1 MIEPDVM
8 LRIGPS
14 RLQALTHP
22 PLVTMITD
30 MKNLHLAA
38 IAVVVS
44 ALWLPGCACHCPG
57 GSDSPAAPPQPGAKA
72 AGAPEVSARTGSDPR
87 IVGAQ
92 LRLRDGS
99 PVLIFDEAPDQVLD
113 AGKDRL
119 DDTLKTMVSGRGIT
133 VLMLSVEPQV
143 PREVV
148 TSITAFLEREG
159 VAVQL

>member
-30 MKNLHLAA
+30 MKIPRLSDLAGA
-38 IAVVVS
+38 VS
-44 ALWLPGCACHCPG
+44 ALWLIGCTCSCPQGTDSSGARPGSTASPG
-57 GSDSPAAPPQPGAKA
+57 RRLP
-72 AGAPEVSARTGSDPR
+72 DPR

-92 LRLRDGS
+92 LKLRDGG

-119 DDTLKTMVSGRGIT
+119 DETLRTMVSGRGIT
-133 VLMLSVEPQV
+133 VLMLTVEPQV

>member
-1 MIEPDVM
+1 MLEPDAM
-8 LRIGPS
+8 LRIGPPK
-14 RLQALTHP
+14 LQALTHP

-30 MKNLHLAA
+30 MKNLHLPA
-38 IAVVVS
+38 IAAAVS
-44 ALWLPGCACHCPG
+44 ALWLIGCSCSCPKG
-57 GSDSPAAPPQPGAKA
+57 TDSPGAPPGSTASA
-72 AGAPEVSARTGSDPR
+72 AHAGRRSPDPR

-119 DDTLKTMVSGRGIT
+119 DETLKTMVSGRGIT
-133 VLMLSVEPQV
+133 VLMLTVEPQV

-159 VAVQL
+159 VSVQL